1 METLDDAINKIP
13 EIELYNNLSNVESDH
28 YYVHNNLRECPQCK
42 NTYPLN
48 LFIGKITKNYN
59 AYKEKLD
66 DESNNNNYCRYF
78 KYWLY
83 KEKNLYNAM
92 KGSLEMWNDCIPCLW
107 DMLNKKRAV
116 SGKKCEFENENVSF
130 AIVQIIKIIDDMCAI
145 NTQTTLMNEIK
156 YNREKCIEF
165 NNKSKK
171 YLVDILRL
179 LSSIPNNISWIHKH
193 FKIENSC
200 SNRKITDL
208 FAEINCLPEV
218 KEKCSEPKE
227 CDTPAPETQKEC
239 TENSC
244 SNLQELCKGVCQP
257 TQCDCKDQVIKPD
270 GQEPTPDIL
279 KQFCPNFCAANPQD
293 ALPAIKDQQ
302 GNPNK
307 NPLLQVPVTVLSSVV
322 GTIFF
327 FLLLYKFTPFRTWFL
342 NRIGS
347 KKTLNHKMRQ
357 DMDREYLGVPFQP
370 PYRDDQ
376 NSRPR
381 VGYSQNKR

>member
-1 METLDDAINKIP
+1 METLGLFNKLDSEIIKIP
-13 EIELYNNLSNVESDH
+13 EIIFATSLNVDTSD
-28 YYVHNNLRECPQCK
+28 YEDINQYIRVCHNCRNP
-42 NTYPLN
+42 
-48 LFIGKITKNYN
+48 FIETKAFIRKLAKNYDN
-59 AYKEKLD
+59 YKKHSKND
-66 DESNNNNYCRYF
+66 SNN
-78 KYWLY
+78 
-83 KEKNLYNAM
+83 
-92 KGSLEMWNDCIPCLW
+92 CIPCVWKNLEE
-107 DMLNKKRAV
+107 NNNTRK
-116 SGKKCEFENENVSF
+116 GKCDFDNVKISHSF
-130 AIVQIIKIIDDMCAI
+130 IEVMKLLHEMCLIRGNVEVIKTIISD
-145 NTQTTLMNEIK
+145 
-156 YNREKCIEF
+156 REKCIQF
-165 NNKSKK
+165 NE
-171 YLVDILRL
+171 
-179 LSSIPNNISWIHKH
+179 
-193 FKIENSC
+193 KI
-200 SNRKITDL
+200 KTDL
-208 FAEINCLPEV
+208 KNMLLYISTISGEPELKKSYFDIYNGCALKDVKTLFKEIECKPEV
-218 KEKCSEPKE
+218 KETCPEPKT
-227 CDTPAPETQKEC
+227 CDTAPPSTKQNCKKD
-239 TENSC
+239 SC
-244 SNLQELCKGVCQP
+244 SNLQELCNEYYPSKECECEEKVIQPDCQN
-257 TQCDCKDQVIKPD
+257 
-270 GQEPTPDIL
+270 PTPDIL